1 MKKTIFACLL
11 GLAFSNL
18 TFAAEEINLKDVIV
32 VASRV
37 AQSPENV
44 IGDVT
49 VINREEIERAG
60 QSTFIELLQAQ
71 PGIEISSKGGAGQ
84 QSSVFLRG
92 TNSNQVVVLI
102 DGIRIGSATSGST
115 AFANLPLAQI
125 ERIEIL
131 RGPATSLY
139 GQDAVGGVI
148 QIFTK
153 QGEGSPQFNAAVG
166 YGSYNTDKLAA
177 GFGGNIKNTQ
187 FSLAVSQMHTKG
199 FSALKT
205 NIGINNDPDAY
216 RNLAFSGS
224 LSKKIA
230 EGHELGLQLLSSDGR
245 SSYDGPFNN
254 FSNYSDMSAVS
265 YSLFS
270 KNQISAN
277 WKSSLRVGQGN
288 DEDNSY
294 YASGAFGVSEYK
306 TKQKQLSWQNDINL
320 PLGNVTLLYDRLEQ
334 KLLSNTAF
342 NQTTRNTD
350 GFLVAYLASI
360 NGHSLQANLRT
371 DKSSQ
376 FGRNNT
382 GSIGY
387 GYKLTN
393 NWRITGSYGTAFKA
407 PTFNDLYYPSYF
419 DASDPDYDYEGCDC
433 WVAQSDPN
441 LKAEKSK
448 NIEASLRYQGTNNE
462 LSATLYNNQI
472 GNFIALNQSYFPINV
487 NAKITGLTLA
497 ASQNWHD
504 WQLKTSLDIQSP
516 ENNDTGKLLPLRARR
531 HGVINLGKS
540 WGKWNV
546 SSELIASSTR
556 YNDANNST
564 RISPYAIVNMTADYR
579 IDDSW
584 RLQGR
589 VNNLLDKNYA
599 LAYSGSTPYNTP
611 GANVFVSLVWLA
623 K

>member
-1 MKKTIFACLL
+1 MNKSIFAGLL

-18 TFAAEEINLKDVIV
+18 TFAAEDINLKDVIV

-102 DGIRIGSATSGST
+102 DGMRIGSATTGST

-153 QGEGSPQFNAAVG
+153 QGTGAPQLNAAVG
-166 YGSYNTDKLAA
+166 YGSYNTEKVAA
-177 GFGGNIKNTQ
+177 GFSGSVEKTQ
-187 FSLAVSQMHTKG
+187 FSLAVSQMHTNG
-199 FSALKT
+199 FSALKSS
-205 NIGINNDPDAY
+205 GSMDKDKDAY
-216 RNLAFSGS
+216 RNLAVSAY
-224 LSKKIA
+224 LSRSIS
-230 EGHELGLQLLSSDGR
+230 EGHDLGLQILSSDGR
-245 SSYDGPFNN
+245 NHYDSGFNTY
-254 FSNYSDMSAVS
+254 SNYDDMSAVS

-270 KNQISAN
+270 KNQMTTN
-277 WKSSLRVGQGN
+277 WKSSLRIGQGK
-288 DEDNSY
+288 DDDNSHF
-294 YASGAFGVSEYK
+294 ADGAFGVSQYK
-306 TKQKQLSWQNDINL
+306 TKQKQLSWQNDIALSLGSLNL
-320 PLGNVTLLYDRLEQ
+320 VYDRLEQ
-334 KLLSNTAF
+334 KLISNDAF

-350 GFLVAYLASI
+350 GFLIAYLAAI
-360 NGHSLQANLRT
+360 NDHSVQANLRN
-371 DKSSQ
+371 DHSNQ
-376 FGRNNT
+376 FGSHTT
-382 GSIGY
+382 GSLGY
-387 GYKLTN
+387 GYKLTS

-407 PTFNDLYYPSYF
+407 PTFNDLYYPDDGWGPY
-419 DASDPDYDYEGCDC
+419 
-433 WVAQSDPN
+433 SDPN
-441 LKAEKSK
+441 LKSEKSK
-448 NIEASLRYQGTNNE
+448 NFEASLRYQGSDSE
-462 LSATLYNNQI
+462 LSATLYNNKI
-472 GNFIALNQSYFPINV
+472 DNFIALDQNYFPVNV
-487 NAKITGLTLA
+487 NAEITGLTLA
-497 ASQNWHD
+497 ASQHWDD

-516 ENNDTGKLLPLRARR
+516 ENDDTGKLLPLRARR

-546 SSELIASSTR
+546 ASELIASSAR
-556 YNDANNST
+556 YNDADNVT
-564 RISPYAIVNMTADYR
+564 RISPYAIVNLTTDYK

-589 VNNLLDKNYA
+589 INNLLDKNYA

>member
-1 MKKTIFACLL
+1 MNKSILASLL
-11 GLAFSNL
+11 GLAFANVTL
-18 TFAAEEINLKDVIV
+18 AAEDINLKDVVV
-32 VASRV
+32 VANRIPQSRD
-37 AQSPENV
+37 SV
-44 IGDVT
+44 IGDVS
-49 VINREEIERAG
+49 VISREEIERAG
-60 QSTFIELLQAQ
+60 QSTFIELLHAQ

-102 DGIRIGSATSGST
+102 DGMRIGSATTGST

-153 QGEGSPQFNAAVG
+153 QGTGSPQFNAAVG
-166 YGSYNTDKLAA
+166 YGSYNTEKVAA
-177 GFGGNIKNTQ
+177 GFSGSVDKTQ

-205 NIGINNDPDAY
+205 NIGINKDKDAY
-216 RNLAFSGS
+216 RNLAVSAS
-224 LSKKIA
+224 LSRSIS
-230 EGHELGLQLLSSDGR
+230 EGHDLGLQILSSDGR
-245 SSYDGPFNN
+245 NNYDGPSNN
-254 FSNYSDMSAVS
+254 FTDYSNMSAVS

-270 KNQISAN
+270 KNQITSN
-277 WKSSLRVGQGN
+277 WKSSLRIGQGT
-288 DEDNSY
+288 DVDNSHY
-294 YASGAFGVSEYK
+294 LDYFTNMNAVSEYK
-306 TKQKQLSWQNDINL
+306 TKQKQLSWQNDFALSLGSLNL
-320 PLGNVTLLYDRLEQ
+320 AYDRLEQ
-334 KLLSNTAF
+334 GLISNSNPVF
-342 NQTTRNTD
+342 NQTKRNSD
-350 GFLVAYLASI
+350 GFLVAYLATI
-360 NGHSLQANLRT
+360 NDHSVQANLRN
-371 DKSSQ
+371 DHSNQ
-376 FGRNNT
+376 FGSHTT
-382 GSIGY
+382 GSLGY
-387 GYKLTN
+387 GYKLTS

-407 PTFNDLYYPSYF
+407 PTFNDLYYPDDGWGPY
-419 DASDPDYDYEGCDC
+419 
-433 WVAQSDPN
+433 SDPN
-441 LKAEKSK
+441 LKSEKSK
-448 NIEASLRYQGTNNE
+448 NYEATLRYQGNDNE
-462 LSATLYNNQI
+462 LSATLYNNKI
-472 GNFIALNQSYFPINV
+472 DNFIALDQNYFPVNV
-487 NAKITGLTLA
+487 NAEISGITLSA
-497 ASQNWHD
+497 NHHWQD

-516 ENNDTGKLLPLRARR
+516 ENDDTGKLLPLRARR

-546 SSELIASSTR
+546 ASELIASSAR
-556 YNDANNST
+556 YNDADNTT
-564 RISPYAIVNMTADYR
+564 RISPYAIVNLTADYK

-589 VNNLLDKNYA
+589 VNNLLNKNYA

>member
-1 MKKTIFACLL
+1 MKKTIFAGLL

-18 TFAAEEINLKDVIV
+18 TLAAEDIQLKDVIV

-49 VINREEIERAG
+49 IIGREEIERAG
-60 QSTFIELLQAQ
+60 QSTFIELLQSQ

-102 DGIRIGSATSGST
+102 DGMRIGSATTGST

-125 ERIEIL
+125 GRIEIL

-153 QGEGSPQFNAAVG
+153 QGTGSPQFNAAVG
-166 YGSYNTDKLAA
+166 YGSYNTEKVAA
-177 GFGGNIKNTQ
+177 GFSGSVEKTQ
-187 FSLAVSQMHTKG
+187 FSLAVSQMHTNG
-199 FSALKT
+199 FSALKSSGS
-205 NIGINNDPDAY
+205 IDKDKDAY
-216 RNLAFSGS
+216 RNLAVSAS
-224 LSKKIA
+224 LSRSIS
-230 EGHELGLQLLSSDGR
+230 EGHDLGLQILSSDGR
-245 SSYDGPFNN
+245 NHYDSGFNTYG
-254 FSNYSDMSAVS
+254 NYDDMSAVS

-270 KNQISAN
+270 KNQMTAN
-277 WKSSLRVGQGN
+277 WKSSLRIGQGT
-288 DEDNSY
+288 DDDNSHF
-294 YASGAFGVSEYK
+294 ADGAFGVSQYK
-306 TKQKQLSWQNDINL
+306 TKQKQLSWQNEIALSLGSLNL
-320 PLGNVTLLYDRLEQ
+320 AYDRLEQ
-334 KLLSNTAF
+334 KLISNSNPVF
-342 NQTTRNTD
+342 NQTKRNSD
-350 GFLVAYLASI
+350 GFLMAYLATI
-360 NGHSLQANLRT
+360 NDHSVQANLRN
-371 DKSSQ
+371 DRSNQ
-376 FGRNNT
+376 FGSHAT
-382 GSIGY
+382 GSLGY
-387 GYKLTN
+387 GYKLTS

-407 PTFNDLYYPSYF
+407 PTFNDLYYPDDGWGPY
-419 DASDPDYDYEGCDC
+419 
-433 WVAQSDPN
+433 SDPN
-441 LKAEKSK
+441 LKSEKSK
-448 NIEASLRYQGTNNE
+448 NFEASLRYQGNDNE
-462 LSATLYNNQI
+462 LSATLYNNKI
-472 GNFIALNQSYFPINV
+472 ANFIALDQNYFPINV
-487 NAKITGLTLA
+487 NAEITGLTLA
-497 ASQNWHD
+497 ASQHWDD

-516 ENNDTGKLLPLRARR
+516 ENDDTGKLLPLRARR

-546 SSELIASSTR
+546 ASELIASSAR
-556 YNDANNST
+556 YNDADNTT
-564 RISPYAIVNMTADYR
+564 RISPYAIVNLTADYK

>member
-1 MKKTIFACLL
+1 MNKSIFAGLL

-18 TFAAEEINLKDVIV
+18 TFAAEDINLKDVIV

-37 AQSPENV
+37 AQSPDNV

-102 DGIRIGSATSGST
+102 DGMRIGSATTGST

-153 QGEGSPQFNAAVG
+153 QGTGSPQLNAAVG
-166 YGSYNTDKLAA
+166 YGSYNTEKVAA
-177 GFGGNIKNTQ
+177 GFSGSVEKTQ
-187 FSLAVSQMHTKG
+187 FSLAVSQMHTNG

-205 NIGINNDPDAY
+205 NIGINKDKDAY
-216 RNLAFSGS
+216 RNLAVSAS
-224 LSKKIA
+224 LSRSIS
-230 EGHELGLQLLSSDGR
+230 EGHDLGLQILSSDGR
-245 SSYDGPFNN
+245 NNYDGPSNN
-254 FSNYSDMSAVS
+254 FTDYSDMSAVS

-270 KNQISAN
+270 KNQITSN
-277 WKSSLRVGQGN
+277 WKSSLRIGQGT
-288 DEDNSY
+288 DVDNSHY
-294 YASGAFGVSEYK
+294 LDYFTNLNAVSEYK
-306 TKQKQLSWQNDINL
+306 TKQKQLSWQNDIALSLGSLNL
-320 PLGNVTLLYDRLEQ
+320 VYDRLEQ
-334 KLLSNTAF
+334 KLISNSNPVF
-342 NQTTRNTD
+342 NETKRNSD
-350 GFLVAYLASI
+350 GFLIAYLATI
-360 NGHSLQANLRT
+360 NDHSVQANLRN
-371 DKSSQ
+371 DHSNQ
-376 FGRNNT
+376 FGSHTT
-382 GSIGY
+382 GSLGY
-387 GYKLTN
+387 GYKLTS

-407 PTFNDLYYPSYF
+407 PTFNDLYYPDDGWGPY
-419 DASDPDYDYEGCDC
+419 
-433 WVAQSDPN
+433 SDPN
-441 LKAEKSK
+441 LKSEKSK
-448 NIEASLRYQGTNNE
+448 NIEASLRYQGSDSE
-462 LSATLYNNQI
+462 LSATLYNNKI
-472 GNFIALNQSYFPINV
+472 DNFIALNQSYFPINV

-497 ASQNWHD
+497 ASQHWDD

-516 ENNDTGKLLPLRARR
+516 ENDDTGKLLPLRARR

-546 SSELIASSTR
+546 ASELIASSVR
-556 YNDANNST
+556 YNDADNAT
-564 RISPYAIVNMTADYR
+564 RISPYAIVNLTADYK

-589 VNNLLDKNYA
+589 INNLLDKNYA

>member
-1 MKKTIFACLL
+1 MNKSIFASLL
-11 GLAFSNL
+11 GLAFSNI
-18 TFAAEEINLKDVIV
+18 TFAADDIHLKDVVV

-49 VINREEIERAG
+49 VIGREEIDRAG

-84 QSSVFLRG
+84 QSSIFLRG

-102 DGIRIGSATSGST
+102 DGIRVGSSTSGST

-153 QGEGSPQFNAAVG
+153 QGAGSPQFNAAVG
-166 YGSYNTDKLAA
+166 YGSYNTEKLAA
-177 GFGGNIKNTQ
+177 GFSGNIENTQ
-187 FSLAVSQMHTKG
+187 FSLAVSQMYTKG

-205 NIGINNDPDAY
+205 NVGINNDKDAY
-216 RNLAFSGS
+216 RNLAFSSS

-254 FSNYSDMSAVS
+254 YTNYSDMSALS

-270 KNQISAN
+270 KNQVTEN
-277 WKSSLRVGQGN
+277 WKSSLSVGQGN

-294 YASGAFGVSEYK
+294 FAAGAYGVSEYK

-320 PLGNVTLLYDRLEQ
+320 PLGTVTLLYDRLEQ

-350 GFLVAYLASI
+350 GFLVGYLATI
-360 NGHSLQANLRT
+360 NDHSLQANLRT

-376 FGRNNT
+376 FGRNN
-382 GSIGY
+382 
-387 GYKLTN
+387 
-393 NWRITGSYGTAFKA
+393 TGSYGTAFKA

-419 DASDPDYDYEGCDC
+419 DASDPDYSYVGCDC

-448 NIEASLRYQGTNNE
+448 NIEASLRYQGINNE

-472 GNFIALNQSYFPINV
+472 NNFIALNQFYFPINV

-497 ASQNWHD
+497 ASQSWHE

-516 ENNDTGKLLPLRARR
+516 ENDNTGKLLPLRARR

-546 SSELIASSTR
+546 SSELIASSAR

-564 RISPYAIVNMTADYR
+564 RISPYAIVNMTADYQF
-579 IDDSW
+579 DDSW

>member
-1 MKKTIFACLL
+1 MNKSIFAGLL

-18 TFAAEEINLKDVIV
+18 TFAAEDINLKDVIV

-102 DGIRIGSATSGST
+102 DGMRIGSATTGST

-153 QGEGSPQFNAAVG
+153 QGTGAPQLNAAVG
-166 YGSYNTDKLAA
+166 YGSYNTEKVAA
-177 GFGGNIKNTQ
+177 GFSGSVEKTQ
-187 FSLAVSQMHTKG
+187 FSLAVSQMHTNG
-199 FSALKT
+199 FSALKSSGS
-205 NIGINNDPDAY
+205 IDKDKDAY
-216 RNLAFSGS
+216 RNLAVSAY
-224 LSKKIA
+224 LSRSIS
-230 EGHELGLQLLSSDGR
+230 EGHDLGLQILSSDGR
-245 SSYDGPFNN
+245 NHYDSGFNTY
-254 FSNYSDMSAVS
+254 SNYDDMSAVS

-270 KNQISAN
+270 KNQITSN
-277 WKSSLRVGQGN
+277 WKSSLRIGQGM
-288 DEDNSY
+288 DDDNSHF
-294 YASGAFGVSEYK
+294 ADGAFGVSQYK
-306 TKQKQLSWQNDINL
+306 TKQKQLSWQNDIALSLGSLNL
-320 PLGNVTLLYDRLEQ
+320 VYDRLEQ
-334 KLLSNTAF
+334 KLISNDAF

-350 GFLVAYLASI
+350 GFLIAYLAAI
-360 NGHSLQANLRT
+360 NDHSVQANLRN
-371 DKSSQ
+371 DHSNQ
-376 FGRNNT
+376 FGSHTT
-382 GSIGY
+382 GSLGY
-387 GYKLTN
+387 GYKLTS

-419 DASDPDYDYEGCDC
+419 DSSYGSYVGCNC
-433 WVAQSDPN
+433 LVAQSDPN
-441 LKAEKSK
+441 LKSEKSK
-448 NIEASLRYQGTNNE
+448 NFEASLRYQGNDNE
-462 LSATLYNNQI
+462 LSATLYNNKI
-472 GNFIALNQSYFPINV
+472 DNFIALDQNYFPVNV
-487 NAKITGLTLA
+487 NAEITGLTLA
-497 ASQNWHD
+497 ASQHWDD

-516 ENNDTGKLLPLRARR
+516 ENDDTSKLLPLRARR

-546 SSELIASSTR
+546 ASELIASSAR
-556 YNDANNST
+556 YNDADNTT
-564 RISPYAIVNMTADYR
+564 RISPYAIVNLTADYK

>member
-1 MKKTIFACLL
+1 MNKSIFAGLL

-18 TFAAEEINLKDVIV
+18 TFAAEDINLKDVIV

-102 DGIRIGSATSGST
+102 DGMRIGSATTGST

-153 QGEGSPQFNAAVG
+153 QGTGAPQLNAAVG
-166 YGSYNTDKLAA
+166 YGSYNTEKVAA
-177 GFGGNIKNTQ
+177 GFSGSVEKTQ
-187 FSLAVSQMHTKG
+187 FSVAVSQMHTNG
-199 FSALKT
+199 FSALKSSGS
-205 NIGINNDPDAY
+205 IDKDKDAY
-216 RNLAFSGS
+216 RNLAVSAY
-224 LSKKIA
+224 LSRSIS
-230 EGHELGLQLLSSDGR
+230 EGHDLGLQILSSDGR
-245 SSYDGPFNN
+245 NHYDSGFNTY
-254 FSNYSDMSAVS
+254 SNYDDMSAVS

-270 KNQISAN
+270 KNQMTTN
-277 WKSSLRVGQGN
+277 WKSSLRIGQGK
-288 DEDNSY
+288 DDDNSHF
-294 YASGAFGVSEYK
+294 ADGAFGVSQYK
-306 TKQKQLSWQNDINL
+306 TKQKQLSWQNDIALSLGSLNL
-320 PLGNVTLLYDRLEQ
+320 VYDRLEQ
-334 KLLSNTAF
+334 KLISNDAF

-350 GFLVAYLASI
+350 GFLIAYLAAI
-360 NGHSLQANLRT
+360 NDHSVQANLRN
-371 DKSSQ
+371 DHSNQ
-376 FGRNNT
+376 FGSHTT
-382 GSIGY
+382 GSLGY
-387 GYKLTN
+387 GYKLTS

-407 PTFNDLYYPSYF
+407 PTFNDLYYPDDGWGPY
-419 DASDPDYDYEGCDC
+419 
-433 WVAQSDPN
+433 SDPN
-441 LKAEKSK
+441 LKSEKSK
-448 NIEASLRYQGTNNE
+448 NFEASLRYQGSDSE
-462 LSATLYNNQI
+462 LSATLYNNKI
-472 GNFIALNQSYFPINV
+472 DNFIALDQNYFPVNV
-487 NAKITGLTLA
+487 NAEITGLTLA
-497 ASQNWHD
+497 ASQHWDD

-516 ENNDTGKLLPLRARR
+516 ENDDTGKLLPLRARR

-546 SSELIASSTR
+546 ASELIASSAR
-556 YNDANNST
+556 YNDADNTT
-564 RISPYAIVNMTADYR
+564 RISPYAIVNLTTDYK

-589 VNNLLDKNYA
+589 INNLLDKNYA

>member
-1 MKKTIFACLL
+1 MNKSIFACLL
-11 GLAFSNL
+11 GLAFSNITL
-18 TFAAEEINLKDVIV
+18 AAEDINLKDVIV

-102 DGIRIGSATSGST
+102 DGMRIGSATTGST

-125 ERIEIL
+125 DRIEIL
-131 RGPATSLY
+131 RGLATSLY

-153 QGEGSPQFNAAVG
+153 QGTGSPQFNAAVG
-166 YGSYNTDKLAA
+166 YGSYNTEKVAA
-177 GFGGNIKNTQ
+177 GFSGSVEKTQ
-187 FSLAVSQMHTKG
+187 FSLAVSQMHTNG
-199 FSALKT
+199 FSALKSSGS
-205 NIGINNDPDAY
+205 IDKDKDAY
-216 RNLAFSGS
+216 RNLAVSAS
-224 LSKKIA
+224 LSRSIS
-230 EGHELGLQLLSSDGR
+230 EGHDLGLQILSSDGR
-245 SSYDGPFNN
+245 NHYDSGFNTY
-254 FSNYSDMSAVS
+254 SNYDDMSAVS

-270 KNQISAN
+270 KNQMTAN
-277 WKSSLRVGQGN
+277 WKSSLRIGQGT
-288 DEDNSY
+288 DDDNSHF
-294 YASGAFGVSEYK
+294 ADGAFGVSQYK
-306 TKQKQLSWQNDINL
+306 TKQKQLSWQNDIALSLGSLNL
-320 PLGNVTLLYDRLEQ
+320 VYDRLEQ
-334 KLLSNTAF
+334 KLISNSNPVF
-342 NQTTRNTD
+342 NQTKRNSD
-350 GFLVAYLASI
+350 GFLIAYLATI
-360 NGHSLQANLRT
+360 NDHSVQGNLRN
-371 DKSSQ
+371 DHSNQ
-376 FGRNNT
+376 FGSHTT
-382 GSIGY
+382 GSLGY
-387 GYKLTN
+387 GYKLTS

-407 PTFNDLYYPSYF
+407 PTFNDLYYPDDGWGPY
-419 DASDPDYDYEGCDC
+419 
-433 WVAQSDPN
+433 SDPN
-441 LKAEKSK
+441 LKSEKSK
-448 NIEASLRYQGTNNE
+448 NFEASLRYQENDNE
-462 LSATLYNNQI
+462 LSATLYKNKI
-472 GNFIALNQSYFPINV
+472 ANFIALDQNYFPVNV
-487 NAKITGLTLA
+487 NAEITGLTVA
-497 ASQNWHD
+497 ASQHWDD

-516 ENNDTGKLLPLRARR
+516 ENDDTGKLLPLRARR

-546 SSELIASSTR
+546 ASELIASSAR
-556 YNDANNST
+556 YNDADNTT
-564 RISPYAIVNMTADYR
+564 RISPYAIVNLTADYK

>member
-18 TFAAEEINLKDVIV
+18 TLAAEDIQLKDVIV

-49 VINREEIERAG
+49 VISREEIERAG

-102 DGIRIGSATSGST
+102 DGMRIGSATTGST

-153 QGEGSPQFNAAVG
+153 QGTGSPQFNAAVG
-166 YGSYNTDKLAA
+166 YGSYNTEKVAA
-177 GFGGNIKNTQ
+177 GFSGSVEKTQ
-187 FSLAVSQMHTKG
+187 FSLAVSQMHTNG
-199 FSALKT
+199 FSALKSSGS
-205 NIGINNDPDAY
+205 IDKDKDAY
-216 RNLAFSGS
+216 RNLAVSAS
-224 LSKKIA
+224 LSRSIS
-230 EGHELGLQLLSSDGR
+230 EGHDVGLQILSSDGR
-245 SSYDGPFNN
+245 NHYDSGFNT
-254 FSNYSDMSAVS
+254 FSNYDDMSAVS

-270 KNQISAN
+270 KNQMTAN
-277 WKSSLRVGQGN
+277 WKSSLRIGQGT
-288 DEDNSY
+288 DDDNSHF
-294 YASGAFGVSEYK
+294 ADGAFGVSQYK
-306 TKQKQLSWQNDINL
+306 TKQKQLSWQNDIALSLGSLNL
-320 PLGNVTLLYDRLEQ
+320 AYDRLEQ
-334 KLLSNTAF
+334 KLISNSNPVF
-342 NQTTRNTD
+342 NQTKRNSD
-350 GFLVAYLASI
+350 GFLMAYLATI
-360 NGHSLQANLRT
+360 NDHSVQANLRN
-371 DKSSQ
+371 DHSNQ
-376 FGRNNT
+376 FGSHTT
-382 GSIGY
+382 GSLGY
-387 GYKLTN
+387 GYKLTS

-407 PTFNDLYYPSYF
+407 PTFNDLYYPDDGWGPY
-419 DASDPDYDYEGCDC
+419 
-433 WVAQSDPN
+433 SDPN
-441 LKAEKSK
+441 LKSEKSK
-448 NIEASLRYQGTNNE
+448 NIEASLRYQGIDNE
-462 LSATLYNNQI
+462 LSATLYNNKI
-472 GNFIALNQSYFPINV
+472 DNFIALDQNYFPVNV

-497 ASQNWHD
+497 ASQHWDD

-516 ENNDTGKLLPLRARR
+516 ENDDTGKLLPLRASR

-546 SSELIASSTR
+546 ASELIASSAR
-556 YNDANNST
+556 YNDADNTT
-564 RISPYAIVNMTADYR
+564 RISPYAIVNLTADYK